1 VDSLLEIGWFFRV
14 DKDDSSNYT
23 ISTMRSNLMELFT
36 EPFSP
41 KLYLDA
47 INRNKPNIGANS
59 KSGPVPPLQRQ
70 SSATSVASL
79 SSVPSNSLM
88 NNNNEFIAQQ
98 SYFNGLFR
106 TKLREL
112 LVDNRVPTFQNNS
125 FGFNY
130 TEAYKQ
136 EKEIVSLFIPK
147 NFQMD
152 HYLKALEFFR
162 MLISNQRQQ
171 WEKQQKILLE
181 RMAKSFSPS
190 KSSQSVPSSAFV
202 FQFPSTDE
210 KIHLKNKLTIELKK
224 DGRILLPGNLTIYP
238 GCNPYDLYQEFQALN
253 PEQKVIL
260 QKMIHINDY
269 LLLWG
274 LPGTGKTTLLAL
286 AIRILM
292 ARNETILLTSYTH
305 NAINH
310 LLEKLLLKNCSIQH
324 LLRIGNHYQYLS
336 ASSTS
341 TTSNDLHQK
350 IINCTLETS
359 SSINTI
365 DALSEKLTV
374 TRVYFTTIL
383 NASKNKILKTLKLTY
398 CIIDEAGQITEPLT
412 IGGLLHS
419 EKFILVGDDYQLS
432 PLILNKESASL
443 GMNVSLLKRLMTL
456 YPFMSCS
463 LTTQYR
469 MNESIMSL
477 CNELIYENKMS
488 CGNESV
494 AKGMISL
501 PQLEKLL
508 WNPVGSSSSTAAMG
522 TTQKSFS
529 HSSNSRCDWL
539 YLSLLPENR
548 VVYLNTDSLLPR
560 SNSDNNNNAAG
571 MNEVKINSRKE
582 SVNSGGSNFGG
593 SRTRNMI
600 EASIIEIIL
609 KGLSQVQQQSSP
621 LPAHSSFTGKV
632 KQEGE
637 KAHPNPQKHLPPHYH
652 VTILTPFR
660 AQVQLLQ
667 NLFSSS
673 SSSLSVVNNP
683 LPFTLEV
690 CTIDK
695 YQGKDSDI
703 VILSFV
709 LLPDSAKMKKPTTD
723 NNKPNNN
730 HIVNNHII
738 NNQLDVG
745 LPVRNPSLK
754 NESLDLEDITGNI
767 LRDWRRINVALTRYV
782 TPRICCL
789 FMNIFL
795 IFLLFVC

>member
-1 VDSLLEIGWFFRV
+1 
-14 DKDDSSNYT
+14 
-23 ISTMRSNLMELFT
+23 MELFT

-59 KSGPVPPLQRQ
+59 KSGHVPPLQRQ
-70 SSATSVASL
+70 PSASSVASL

-98 SYFNGLFR
+98 SYFNGVFR

-130 TEAYKQ
+130 NEAYKQ

-171 WEKQQKILLE
+171 WEKQQKILQE
-181 RMAKSFSPS
+181 RMAKSSSPS
-190 KSSQSVPSSAFV
+190 KTSQSILSSAFV

-224 DGRILLPGNLTIYP
+224 DGRIILPGNLTIYP

-336 ASSTS
+336 SSSSSSPS

-365 DALSEKLTV
+365 DALSEKLSV

-501 PQLEKLL
+501 PLLEKLL
-508 WNPVGSSSSTAAMG
+508 WNPVGFSSSSSTAAMG

-529 HSSNSRCDWL
+529 HHISSSNSRCDWL

-560 SNSDNNNNAAG
+560 SNSDNHHNTAG

-582 SVNSGGSNFGG
+582 SVNNGGSNFSGG

-600 EASIIEIIL
+600 EANVIEIIL

-621 LPAHSSFTGKV
+621 PAHSSFTGKV

-637 KAHPNPQKHLPPHYH
+637 KAHPHPPKHLLPHYH

-667 NLFSSS
+667 NLFSLS
-673 SSSLSVVNNP
+673 SSSLSVNNS

-703 VILSFV
+703 VILSLV
-709 LLPDSAKMKKPTTD
+709 LLPDSAKTKKPATEPSNNN
-723 NNKPNNN
+723 NNKPNHN
-730 HIVNNHII
+730 II
-738 NNQLDVG
+738 NNQLEVG

-754 NESLDLEDITGNI
+754 SESLDLEDITGNI
-767 LRDWRRINVALTRYV
+767 LRDWRRINVALTR
-782 TPRICCL
+782 
-789 FMNIFL
+789 
-795 IFLLFVC
+795 